1 MMAQPSPY
9 PRRDPMKI
17 RLQSALSPLH
27 LGAVILAVLMAAV
40 SLTGCTPEQ
49 VLQAAGHLGVN
60 LTAEQAT
67 AVAEA
72 HTAKHGPTDPAIE
85 VTPEMAKAIAW
96 TAAVHQAEQQ
106 AAALPCHTAR
116 GVTKCP
122 TAAQWAKLRFCEG
135 GGNYRVVSASGK
147 YRGTY
152 QMDRNF
158 WRSYG
163 GDPAYLNPPRWEQ
176 APPEMQDRVAY
187 TGYRERGS
195 NPWPVCGRNLR

>member
-1 MMAQPSPY
+1 MMAYPSA
-9 PRRDPMKI
+9 RSRAVRMTI
-17 RLQSALSPLH
+17 RLQSAGFTPFRAAAAL
-27 LGAVILAVLMAAV
+27 LAVLMATI

-72 HTAKHGPTDPAIE
+72 HTAKHGPTDPTIE

-106 AAALPCHTAR
+106 AAAALPCHK
-116 GVTKCP
+116 GHCP

-135 GGNYRVVSASGK
+135 GGNYRVVSKSRT

-152 QMDRNF
+152 QMNADF

-187 TGYRERGS
+187 AGYRARGS